1 MYDSRIEDIRDTI
14 TAIKIDLHN
23 LECTNVH
30 YLLTV
35 SEYNDLRVSI
45 ELKLDNIQ
53 DALNS
58 LDPSK

>member
-23 LECTNVH
+23 LDYEQE
-30 YLLTV
+30 LLTV